1 MYKIF
6 IRTNVLF
13 ITNSP
18 LKNVKGVK
26 KVILHDV
33 KRTSAIAD
41 LVQHLNE
48 ENTENETHCLY
59 GKDLSTI
66 WKMFS
71 KHYSLVLAGGGL
83 VRNEKDEILF
93 IFRNGKWD
101 LPKGKVEKTESIEV
115 CAMREVQE
123 ECGLENLVLIKHLVD
138 TYHTYQI
145 GPNQKLKKTSWYRMF
160 SNDEK
165 LIPQLEEGITKIKWV
180 KESKLKKVLTNTY
193 SSIPE
198 VIKAD
203 LKASKTSIQQIQW
216 EEMINFE

>member
-6 IRTNVLF
+6 IRTNVLY

-18 LKNVKGVK
+18 LKNIKGSK
-26 KVILHDV
+26 NVILHDLKKQNSV
-33 KRTSAIAD
+33 TD
-41 LVQHLNE
+41 LVKHLNE
-48 ENTENETHCLY
+48 HLTENETHCLF

-66 WKMFS
+66 WKQFS

-123 ECGLENLVLIKHLVD
+123 ECGLKNLVLIKHLVD

-145 GPNQKLKKTSWYRMF
+145 GANLKLKKTSWFRMF
-160 SNDEK
+160 SNDET

-180 KESKLKKVLTNTY
+180 KESKLKKLLSNTY

-198 VIKAD
+198 VIKTD
-203 LKASKTSIQQIQW
+203 LKASKTSIKKIQW
-216 EEMINFE
+216 EEMTNFE